1 MNEPLDGVL
10 KECHTSTV
18 VWTYRA
24 INTVGLEAPSVNQ
37 QDQDLLLQGLALVS
51 VCWLGVGCAGLPFP
65 AASAAVR
72 VRDLVCRWLFV
83 LVLR

>member
-18 VWTYRA
+18 VLTYRV
-24 INTVGLEAPSVNQ
+24 INTVGVEAPSVNQ
-37 QDQDLLLQGLALVS
+37 QGQDLLLQRLALES
-51 VCWLGVGCAGLPFP
+51 VCWPGVGCAGLPFP
-65 AASAAVR
+65 AASAAVH